1 MKLRGVDWDAQGQ
14 AKGTSFPASMNI
26 IVGHKSKP
34 GGHKTTGPGLY
45 MTLLTSFVCQLL
57 HAGLSIIVWMFMLA
71 GKLVPF
77 AWPCASQSTPLS
89 FIPV

>member
-1 MKLRGVDWDAQGQ
+1 MKLRGVDWDTQGQ

-26 IVGHKSKP
+26 IVGHKSEP

-57 HAGLSIIVWMFMLA
+57 HAGLSIIVWIYLFCVMQY
-71 GKLVPF
+71 KYRIK
-77 AWPCASQSTPLS
+77 Q
-89 FIPV
+89 